1 MKISKSLILHA
12 VKQSA
17 AMTDIIQETRKAIAP
32 FRQLSPRI
40 CHNTGYET
48 PEKYEETVQLLRDA
62 YCILVEVQAAVAP
75 REVEV

>member
-1 MKISKSLILHA
+1 MKIPKAVVLQA

-17 AMTDIIQETRKAIAP
+17 AMTDIIQSARKAIAP

-62 YCILVEVQAAVAP
+62 YCILVEVQAAVSP